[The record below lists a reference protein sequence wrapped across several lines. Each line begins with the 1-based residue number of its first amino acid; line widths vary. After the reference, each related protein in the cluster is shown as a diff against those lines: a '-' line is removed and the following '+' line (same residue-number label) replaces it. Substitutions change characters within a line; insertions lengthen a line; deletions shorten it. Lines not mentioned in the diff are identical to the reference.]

1 MQKEIFGLVTIELC
15 SSKTPRNTPRGVVYK
30 YGNPTRTRVS
40 GEAHWPPTGYNKKG
54 THAGAFFMS
63 RINVGYFALKYP

>member
-1 MQKEIFGLVTIELC
+1 MAAISRLC
-15 SSKTPRNTPRGVVYK
+15 
-30 YGNPTRTRVS
+30 RV
-40 GEAHWPPTGYNKKG
+40 HRIKKG